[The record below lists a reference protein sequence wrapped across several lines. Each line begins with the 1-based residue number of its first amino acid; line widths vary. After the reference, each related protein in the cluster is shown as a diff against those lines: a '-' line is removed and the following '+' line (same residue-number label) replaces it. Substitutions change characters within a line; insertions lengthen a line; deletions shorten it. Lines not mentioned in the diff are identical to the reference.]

1 MKLMAVTNHRIASYQ
16 YELRQGP
23 SGGDLVAVSVLYLYD
38 DHKNLLCMLAFHD
51 SDGPADF
58 PQMAAGGYVTAQFR
72 QRELTNFIDMLRNEK
87 PVYFSWTPETQ
98 SIRVSTDEE
107 PVGEQE
113 LRKLL
118 SWLYI

>member
-1 MKLMAVTNHRIASYQ
+1 MLLAM
-16 YELRQGP
+16 
-23 SGGDLVAVSVLYLYD
+23 LV
-38 DHKNLLCMLAFHD
+38 FHD
-51 SDGPADF
+51 SDGSPDLPQETTDGYITARF
-58 PQMAAGGYVTAQFR
+58 PH
-72 QRELTNFIDMLRNEK
+72 RELANFIDMLRNEK
-87 PVYFSWTPETQ
+87 PVYLSWTPETQ

>member
-1 MKLMAVTNHRIASYQ
+1 MAVTNHRIASYQ
-16 YELRQGP
+16 YEFRQEPGRGE
-23 SGGDLVAVSVLYLYD
+23 SLGVAVLYLYD
-38 DHKNLLCMLAFHD
+38 EAKALLAMLVFHD
-51 SDGPADF
+51 TEEAPDL
-58 PQMAAGGYVTAQFR
+58 PQGTTAGHVTAQFPR
-72 QRELTNFIDMLRNEK
+72 RELANFIDMLRNEK

-98 SIRVSTDEE
+98 SIRISSDQE